1 MEALLHE
8 LVRGLGYITLR
19 VVTGGRYAGGT
30 SGDELREGALG
41 LSLLALI
48 TYVVVSVASW

>member
-1 MEALLHE
+1 MQEILHE
-8 LVRGLGYITLR
+8 LVRGLGYVTLR

-30 SGDELREGALG
+30 SGDEVLEGALG

-48 TYVVVSVASW
+48 TYVVSVARS